1 MVWGTGWLTQ
11 PSIQVDT
18 EAADF
23 EANLT
28 SLQQH
33 VQRLNLRTSGGL
45 EEMGRLQGKRGKGHY
60 PGTLLKTTWHNEILS
75 PFVTGKSS
83 SNKASFFWGA
93 MLVFGGVIA

>member
-60 PGTLLKTTWHNEILS
+60 PGNPPENEHGTMRFYHPL
-75 PFVTGKSS
+75 
-83 SNKASFFWGA
+83 
-93 MLVFGGVIA
+93 